1 MHKGT
6 AAGNQNTGGAG
17 ANHLAAL
24 AHCLDQEFDAL
35 LAQDEARIA
44 AALVRKEQLLAQ
56 LGALVPPQGLMAAAG
71 STGRARPA
79 PGPALHR
86 ALQRLHDMNRR
97 NALVLAP
104 RSQINRA
111 RLQFLQSA
119 LGNPT
124 LYGADGSVAPT
135 VPRRGA
141 GSTT

>member
-1 MHKGT
+1 MHKGK
-6 AAGNQNTGGAG
+6 AAGIQNTGGAG

-56 LGALVPPQGLMAAAG
+56 LGALVPPQGLMTAA
-71 STGRARPA
+71 GRARPA